1 MRTMKTVLR
10 ANFPDVVFGNSVVAE
25 AAALETSLTATTGRT
40 PNVMFRIHNF
50 VLDANTNV
58 LAMFCIVKLNARLNL
73 PLWLNWLLYP
83 GPKITTPKIY

>member
-10 ANFPDVVFGNSVVAE
+10 ANFPDVVFGNPVVAE

-58 LAMFCIVKLNARLNL
+58 LLQCFAL
-73 PLWLNWLLYP
+73 
-83 GPKITTPKIY
+83 